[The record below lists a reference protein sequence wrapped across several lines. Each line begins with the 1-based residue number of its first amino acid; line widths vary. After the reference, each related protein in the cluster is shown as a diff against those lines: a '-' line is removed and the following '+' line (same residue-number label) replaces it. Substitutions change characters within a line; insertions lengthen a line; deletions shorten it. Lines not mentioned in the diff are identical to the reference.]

1 MASPQLDPVVTY
13 AALIP
18 GAVDITS
25 KTISLWLQVAFS
37 AGYYTVGGVPAGL
50 QAYVGTWTVND
61 SQFLWAEFKSEEP
74 LTTSLGIGGYTYR
87 YNPTND
93 TFQIFDGAA
102 SSSNELTASQAIPA
116 GVLNDVIVGRVIYNR
131 LAA

>member
-1 MASPQLDPVVTY
+1 MASPEQDPVVTY
-13 AALIP
+13 APLVP

-25 KTISLWLQVAFS
+25 KTISLWLQVAFGP
-37 AGYYTVGGVPAGL
+37 GYYTVGGVPAGL
-50 QAYVGTWTVND
+50 AAYAGTWTVND
-61 SQFLWAEFKSEEP
+61 SEYLWSEFKSEEP
-74 LTTSLGIGGYTYR
+74 YTTSLGIGGYTYR

-93 TFQIFDGAA
+93 TFQIFDGAP
-102 SSSNELTASQAIPA
+102 SPTSELTASQVIPS

>member
-13 AALIP
+13 AALVP

-50 QAYVGTWTVND
+50 QAYVGTWSVND
-61 SQFLWAEFKSEEP
+61 SQYLWSEFKSEEP
-74 LTTSLGIGGYTYR
+74 FTTSLGIGGFNYR

-93 TFQIFDGAA
+93 TFQIFDGPVQA
-102 SSSNELTASQAIPA
+102 SNELTASQAIPA
-116 GVLNDVIVGRVIYNR
+116 GVL
-131 LAA
+131 